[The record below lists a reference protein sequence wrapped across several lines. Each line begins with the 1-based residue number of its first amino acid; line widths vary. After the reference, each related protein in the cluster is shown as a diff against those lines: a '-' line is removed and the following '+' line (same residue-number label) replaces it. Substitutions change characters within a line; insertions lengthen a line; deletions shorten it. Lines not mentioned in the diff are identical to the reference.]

1 MFAVLYPVF
10 LIAALAQVV
19 PAPVPTTVPEIGRTH
34 AKTFCERIEEN
45 TSATVVATL
54 RNNQSIDAEIGALR
68 RTNNR
73 DFAND
78 LYRMQWENKIT
89 KYATDMNVDL
99 KSARTQLDELRD
111 LATKTPDTAFRDE
124 INAYVD
130 ALDKAQGEQSK
141 IARLTL
147 IMLVVDQGRTAT
159 IIDDGPSPFGSM
171 SRAPAA
177 QAVPQTYA
185 NNDRDDAGASGNKRV
200 SKFQEISRGFASMV
214 PGIVAAENQAALHA
228 RPLLAACG
236 KPDVSPDPS
245 L

>member
-1 MFAVLYPVF
+1 VLA
-10 LIAALAQVV
+10 LIHPLLFVLALAQAAPV
-19 PAPVPTTVPEIGRTH
+19 PVPTTIPEIGRTH

-54 RNNQSIDAEIGALR
+54 RNNQNIDSEIVALR
-68 RTNNR
+68 RVSSR
-73 DFAND
+73 DFSND
-78 LYRMQWENKIT
+78 LYRAQWDKTIT
-89 KYATDMNVDL
+89 RYATDMNGDI
-99 KSARTQLDELRD
+99 KSARTKLDELRD